1 MRAGIRKSFRI
12 LAPGNSLRRRTAYS
26 LALVRLILA
35 PVIFLAVYYLF
46 RMGWIVDRIV
56 NVDAP
61 ASALGQQASIEMLEA
76 RRAERN
82 FLLFHDAVDLAANH
96 DAVAKTQE
104 TLAEIE
110 NLQSQ
115 DQQVVQEASQS
126 LALYTQQFAEAVA
139 VQDRPGQRST
149 DRFQAVVK
157 DYERDLDGLLK
168 HSSRTSRGR
177 LMDELRQRVGSF
189 ETQISK
195 TVEQRDPDL
204 QRVTDDLQSS
214 GDQVL
219 TKTSEL
225 ESVNWARVQGDHA
238 QARKLLK
245 EAEWALSI
253 VSALTLLVSVWVSY
267 ILPRQVIK
275 PLLSLKEAVDHAAS
289 GNYEIEFDVHGK
301 GEIVDLVESLRRL
314 LASVRQRDLRGIN
327 V

>member
-1 MRAGIRKSFRI
+1 MRTGISKSFRI

-35 PVIFLAVYYLF
+35 PVIFLSVYYLF
-46 RMGWIVDRIV
+46 RMGWIVDQIV

-61 ASALGQQASIEMLEA
+61 AAALGQQASIEMLEA

-82 FLLFHDAVDLAANH
+82 SLLFHDAIDLATNH

-104 TLAEIE
+104 TLAQIQ
-110 NLQSQ
+110 NLQTQ
-115 DQQVVQEASQS
+115 DRQTIEQASES
-126 LALYTQQFAEAVA
+126 LTLYQQQFAEAVA
-139 VQDRPGQRST
+139 VLDRPGQRST
-149 DRFQAVVK
+149 DRVQAVVK

-204 QRVTDDLQSS
+204 QRVTDELQIS

-219 TKTSEL
+219 RQTSEL
-225 ESVNWARVQGDHA
+225 ESVNWARVQQDHA
-238 QARKLLK
+238 GARKLLT

-253 VSALTLLVSVWVSY
+253 VSALTLLISIWVGY
-267 ILPRQVIK
+267 TLPRQVIK
-275 PLLSLKEAVDHAAS
+275 PLLSLKAAVDHAAE
-289 GNYEIEFDVHGK
+289 GNYEIEFDVQGK
-301 GEIVDLVESLRRL
+301 GEIVDLVDSLKRL
-314 LASVRQRDLRGIN
+314 LASVRQRALPGVN
-327 V
+327 A